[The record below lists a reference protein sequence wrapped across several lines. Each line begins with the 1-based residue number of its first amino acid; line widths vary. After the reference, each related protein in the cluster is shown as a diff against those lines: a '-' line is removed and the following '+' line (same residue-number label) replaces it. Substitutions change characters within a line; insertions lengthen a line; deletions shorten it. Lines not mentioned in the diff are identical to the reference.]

1 MGGRHLLWPVLKVE
15 VGSGYNDIWGSA
27 WSVLKSCTHFR
38 DYDRWRRS
46 EMKTSTV
53 WNEDVDLVC
62 PGKRCLLVTFQV
74 AEEPFAASGNWE
86 DQKVCGW
93 VSGLFLDRKSLLIF
107 PNEPHLFPIAFS
119 KCYPC
124 SILVSPS
131 YDKNVN
137 IIIIAILLLY
147 FRLNLALLHH
157 KHVGFACSGAWG
169 LIPFL
174 PLADCKLVIL
184 PSLVS
189 IPSSAN
195 WKSCFVLSI
204 SQGFYVSY
212 KSAL

>member
-1 MGGRHLLWPVLKVE
+1 MRDGFCKLASSGVNGRKASALACSESWGGVRIQWYLRQCLVSPKELYTFQRLWSLK
-15 VGSGYNDIWGSA
+15 A
-27 WSVLKSCTHFR
+27 
-38 DYDRWRRS
+38 
-46 EMKTSTV
+46 V

-62 PGKRCLLVTFQV
+62 PSKRCLLVTFQV

-86 DQKVCGW
+86 DQKVRGW

-119 KCYPC
+119 KRYPC
-124 SILVSPS
+124 SILVLPS

-137 IIIIAILLLY
+137 IIIVAILLLY

-157 KHVGFACSGAWG
+157 KHVGFACSRAWG

-189 IPSSAN
+189 IPSSVN
-195 WKSCFVLSI
+195 WK
-204 SQGFYVSY
+204 
-212 KSAL
+212 